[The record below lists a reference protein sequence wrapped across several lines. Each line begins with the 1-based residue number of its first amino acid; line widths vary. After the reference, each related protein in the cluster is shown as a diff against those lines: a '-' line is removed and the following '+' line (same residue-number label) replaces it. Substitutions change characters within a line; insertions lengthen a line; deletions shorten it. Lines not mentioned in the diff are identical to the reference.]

1 MSFRFDEELIE
12 LIKIKAKAQKRS
24 LNNYLEVLMAKDVGK
39 IRHEETEKA
48 LQEALNSSNLE
59 KIEDVDAFMKSL

>member
-39 IRHEETEKA
+39 IPNEETEKA

>member
-39 IRHEETEKA
+39 IPHEETEKA